1 MRQLKKNS
9 LKKNVLYVSKFKSF
23 SSLYFVSFSLELQ
36 SHLYHLQELIGM
48 KMVYVVILDVW
59 FQIDKL
65 KIACVLK
72 FMIKGLK
79 CLPRKPKPV
88 E

>member
-1 MRQLKKNS
+1 MNKEQQKIMYKSIKNE
-9 LKKNVLYVSKFKSF
+9 VL
-23 SSLYFVSFSLELQ
+23 
-36 SHLYHLQELIGM
+36 
-48 KMVYVVILDVW
+48 DAW

-65 KIACVLK
+65 KIAFVLK